1 MRSCVVAAALLL
13 TPSLSFAQTT
23 APTFSREPLRAQ
35 LIAQAREAR
44 GRQDYGAC
52 ASYLDAATAIRA
64 DTLVRYS
71 AALCAMQG
79 GLLPEARRFAHACL
93 HETEGDPEHLRNCQR
108 LLGELDALEAQPTR
122 APVAPVAAQPPRAA
136 VAGRAPQQPPAT
148 PQPPARSAEGRGV
161 PAGAIVLWAA
171 GGASLA
177 LAGVGLALHGESSSA
192 CAVQGEVAIC
202 PDAAA
207 AARAGDAGTWAA
219 VANASFAVGL
229 AALAG
234 GTVWWLV
241 DRGRPR
247 PVRVTVGLGSIG
259 LAGTF

>member
-1 MRSCVVAAALLL
+1 MILLWPC
-13 TPSLSFAQTT
+13 TSLAQP
-23 APTFSREPLRAQ
+23 ARPPDRDQLRAQ
-35 LIAQAREAR
+35 LIAQARDAR
-44 GRQDYGAC
+44 ARQDYGAC

-108 LLGELDALEAQPTR
+108 LLGELDALEA
-122 APVAPVAAQPPRAA
+122 APSPAPSAPPRAA
-136 VAGRAPQQPPAT
+136 PPPVVATTAPSREGPLPA
-148 PQPPARSAEGRGV
+148 RGV
-161 PAGAIVLWAA
+161 PAGAIALWAT

-177 LAGVGLALHGESSSA
+177 LAGVSLALHGDASGA
-192 CAVQGEVAIC
+192 CTAQGSTAIC
-202 PDAAA
+202 PNAEAASRA
-207 AARAGDAGTWAA
+207 ADAGTWAA
-219 VANASFAVGL
+219 VANASFVVGL

-241 DRGRPR
+241 DRGRPA
-247 PVRVTVGLGSIG
+247 PVRVGVAPGAIALS
-259 LAGTF
+259 GTF